1 MKKFY
6 RFLAVAFAFAF
17 VLGSPA
23 MTATCHAQG
32 FNADSPEDTTDRG
45 KAPSDFYGDS
55 GSSSSGSSSSSDSSS
70 SYNSSHHDSGSYDN
84 GSSYESGGLGF
95 NADSPEDTT
104 DRGESPADAWS
115 DTASA
120 PAKNPND
127 VTVGV
132 TGGQKFR
139 IVMSADH
146 KDYQVYHCGVS
157 KATFMVAGADG
168 KAVAY
173 KTVELKQGED
183 KLWYADITFAEG
195 TDTTGYTVVAAKG
208 DAAYLSTELGVS
220 GIKVNGVLALSTV
233 PVKK

>member
-1 MKKFY
+1 MRKFY

-32 FNADSPEDTTDRG
+32 FNADAPTYVDDSPAQDTATSSSSSSSG
-45 KAPSDFYGDS
+45 SSDS
-55 GSSSSGSSSSSDSSS
+55 GSSSSSSSGSG
-70 SYNSSHHDSGSYDN
+70 SHHDSGNSD
-84 GSSYESGGLGF
+84 YESGGLGF
-95 NADSPEDTT
+95 NADAPTYVDDSQPMV
-104 DRGESPADAWS
+104 
-115 DTASA
+115 ASA

-195 TDTTGYTVVAAKG
+195 TDTIGYTVVAAKG
-208 DAAYLSTELGVS
+208 DASYLYTELGVS